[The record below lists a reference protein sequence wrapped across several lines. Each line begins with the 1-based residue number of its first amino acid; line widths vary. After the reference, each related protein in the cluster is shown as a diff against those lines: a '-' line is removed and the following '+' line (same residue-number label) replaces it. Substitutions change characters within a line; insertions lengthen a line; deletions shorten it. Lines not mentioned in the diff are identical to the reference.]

1 MYGDVIQMYRLGLG
15 TSQSL
20 FSIFS
25 EACISIVATK
35 AVEGAYLMQNES
47 NEYL

>member
-20 FSIFS
+20 FPIFS

-35 AVEGAYLMQNES
+35 AVEGAYLMRNES